1 MQRLELRTFR
11 LGEKRGPFMDSR
23 KYRGHPRS
31 RASGGW
37 EERRQTEGG
46 FVDPGEELD
55 CFQVWRN
62 WEILSRRVT

>member
-11 LGEKRGPFMDSR
+11 RGEKHGLFMDSR
-23 KYRGHPRS
+23 KYRGNASS

-37 EERRQTEGG
+37 EERRQTKSC
-46 FVDPGEELD
+46 FVDPAEELD

-62 WEILSRRVT
+62 WEILSRREI